1 MEKISRLLWSQIQRF
16 QIKLQSLLEPK
27 TLTPHLRLEESS
39 FEVSSDINQLEY
51 LGDDL
56 PQDPQE
62 RWVVTF
68 SRLNAFFEA
77 GMMLSKYQEKK
88 WVAVAAFRQGKFFPL
103 SLEDAEI
110 VFPFPDMGTHEVRQ
124 VTQETFRKNLATF
137 GLIKNEETRI
147 LTLAPQPGIIYL
159 FTSEMPDPWLK
170 TVISA
175 VHRELSS
182 IYRRDQ

>member
-16 QIKLQSLLEPK
+16 QLKLQRLLEPK
-27 TLTPHLRLEESS
+27 TLTPQLNQELQP
-39 FEVSSDINQLEY
+39 FEVSSDISQLEY

-68 SRLNAFFEA
+68 SRLHPYFEA
-77 GMMLSKYQEKK
+77 GMMLSKYQDKR
-88 WVAVAAFRQGKFFPL
+88 WVAVAAFQRGQFFPL

-110 VFPFPDMGTHEVRQ
+110 VFPFPDMGTHEIRQ
-124 VTQETFRKNLATF
+124 VTQESFRQNLATF
-137 GLIKNEETRI
+137 GLIKNSETKV
-147 LTLAPQPGIIYL
+147 LTISPQAGLIYL

-182 IYRRDQ
+182 IYRRDL